1 MVLAWAK
8 KAVNLVP
15 LCGVCRRL
23 ESVLGAGEETFLDAK
38 RRGCS
43 TWRSRCKRLS
53 AGAQISSLSALQR
66 GSRFLPWCN
75 SKSARYLY
83 AFSSMHYLQCMDY
96 QICLRQLE
104 RFEPVYRMQF
114 GPEINNGWRT
124 SVCSRCLSAFVESL
138 KRPGLR
144 DRFRSPKP
152 CEVCARPV
160 YNLKRKTVARVIC
173 SAGCRGVIDTEREK
187 NNGEAR
193 AGLVF

>member
-1 MVLAWAK
+1 MSVGGSNLFWEPEKRPFWTLSVADVLLRDPAAS
-8 KAVNLVP
+8 A
-15 LCGVCRRL
+15 
-23 ESVLGAGEETFLDAK
+23 S
-38 RRGCS
+38 
-43 TWRSRCKRLS
+43 RLS
-53 AGAQISSLSALQR
+53 HKLAVFPALQR

-75 SKSARYLY
+75 SKSDRYLY
-83 AFSSMHYLQCMDY
+83 AFSSMRYLYCMDC
-96 QICLRQLE
+96 QT
-104 RFEPVYRMQF
+104 
-114 GPEINNGWRT
+114 WRT

-187 NNGEAR
+187 QRRSTRRFGFLA
-193 AGLVF
+193 